1 MDEIM
6 AYVDRTDIDFF
17 DELQN
22 IYTESRQ
29 NIQKEIYAFYAQY
42 AKENKISVQE
52 AKKRLMREDLSDY
65 RADAEKYFKQA
76 KKDPELLKRLNEQY
90 KAGKVTRLEALHL
103 NLDWQLGK
111 MNSSLHKSFESY
123 LKEVAQYAYRKIAGG
138 NSQSTLNK
146 SALEQIVKTPF
157 NGKNYSTS
165 IWGNTDD
172 LAKDL
177 KKVLTQ
183 GFIRG
188 SGPADMARELRKKYN
203 VAKSRAEA
211 IVRTDGTN
219 VVNLSAAKRFEE
231 LGLTRYKNNVHVD
244 SRTTDI
250 CLQIN
255 REDKSYLLSEYQ
267 PGKTAPPYHVGCRTG
282 IVPDDDELG
291 YKDEENKLEYEEYSK
306 PFDFSPLTEDNI
318 GNKNRINNVIACA
331 KSLVNEYKEKTGID
345 VLSEWKNK
353 TFVDRNNAYNDNK
366 AKFIEF
372 LLNKTGFNKLPTQ
385 KSNITGLDAL
395 YRGIGDFKDGSMTVS
410 EQINQLEKGDM
421 LISGGR
427 SSTHGRGIYF
437 SIFDLKAR
445 EYAKKATNGEVFEYY
460 LSNDSKVL
468 TADLLK
474 QEKEAFKEIYSE
486 IEGAEFY
493 QFVLASN
500 HLMDRN
506 TEIYSILSGY
516 DAYEFGHIKV
526 IYNRGKLVIKK

>member
-1 MDEIM
+1 MMVKKNNKQSSKYWSSRMDEIM

-65 RADAEKYFKQA
+65 RANAEKYFKQA
-76 KKDPELLKRLNEQY
+76 KKDPELFKRLNEQY

-146 SALEQIVKTPF
+146 SALEQIIKIPF
-157 NGKNYSTS
+157 NGKNYSAS

-231 LGLTRYKNNVHVD
+231 FGLTRYKNNVHVD

-267 PGKTAPPYHVGCRTG
+267 PGQTAPPYHVGCRTG
-282 IVPDDDELG
+282 IVPDDEELG
-291 YKDEENKLEYEEYSK
+291 YEEEERPNHDSTNYVRDKEDKQELKSIQQILKDKQLKLEEFQQMKYNNIKEYEKLLREQRTIKELKGKNWSK
-306 PFDFSPLTEDNI
+306 EF
-318 GNKNRINNVIACA
+318 
-331 KSLVNEYKEKTGID
+331 KEKTTKTYYQFLDYGFELSSHALGRYVQRTDLSIED
-345 VLSEWKNK
+345 SVKYLSEKANFIQEDGRKVWFYDGHTFIENADGTELVTYVYRKNK
-353 TFVDRNNAYNDNK
+353 KPKGGEN
-366 AKFIEF
+366 
-372 LLNKTGFNKLPTQ
+372 PW
-385 KSNITGLDAL
+385 KS
-395 YRGIGDFKDGSMTVS
+395 
-410 EQINQLEKGDM
+410 IN
-421 LISGGR
+421 
-427 SSTHGRGIYF
+427 
-437 SIFDLKAR
+437 
-445 EYAKKATNGEVFEYY
+445 
-460 LSNDSKVL
+460 
-468 TADLLK
+468 
-474 QEKEAFKEIYSE
+474 
-486 IEGAEFY
+486 
-493 QFVLASN
+493 
-500 HLMDRN
+500 
-506 TEIYSILSGY
+506 
-516 DAYEFGHIKV
+516 
-526 IYNRGKLVIKK
+526 